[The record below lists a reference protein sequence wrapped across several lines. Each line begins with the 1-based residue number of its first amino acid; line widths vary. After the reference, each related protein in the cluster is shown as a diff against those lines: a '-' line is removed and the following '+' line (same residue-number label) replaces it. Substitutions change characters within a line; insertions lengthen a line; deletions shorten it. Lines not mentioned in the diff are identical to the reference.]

1 MVRMVRSVGATP
13 ADPVSPDSA
22 KGRLGGS
29 GHSSADRPPLLPTD
43 LPGALSWLS
52 DAELMALASSVAVEQ
67 KRRQTAKAAQSASG
81 VGAGRP
87 RIKSSPKRKSRPAAD
102 TAPPLPK
109 ARVNAIRAAFKAGIK
124 PSVIARQFGVS
135 QDAIRQALAEG

>member
-1 MVRMVRSVGATP
+1 MVRMVRSVGATL
-13 ADPVSPDSA
+13 ADPVSHDSA

-52 DAELMALASSVAVEQ
+52 DAELMTLVSAVAAEQ
-67 KRRQTAKAAQSASG
+67 KRRHTTKAGQSPSG
-81 VGAGRP
+81 AE
-87 RIKSSPKRKSRPAAD
+87 RIRIESSPKQKSEAAAN

-135 QDAIRQALAEG
+135 QGAIRQALAER